1 MRSERL
7 RRLLGYSWAAV
18 GSKLAWT
25 AYNESDS
32 IVLGRLAGDVTLG
45 FYAMANW
52 IALLPVEKIAAVV
65 NQISAPVLPARGAN
79 RRLDGL
85 PDLFRNHSSR
95 GCRRPSPLNR
105 QVDPDH
111 PGLQLLSLYA
121 AMRSLI
127 LLFPPVLMAGYQA
140 DWLFRY
146 NLLLLIVLPA
156 AFGIRAWWNGGVGV
170 ALAWALVY
178 LLVAAWIANRGLQVL
193 EMIWG
198 ALGWELR
205 TAVASTIG
213 MLAMAVVAHLLLSGQ
228 GTVGLMLAIFIAAFV
243 YGFFF
248 FFFFLFG
255 GAVLGDVRLLLSIL
269 GVRFAAGPKPLPLL
283 ARSESNRGSRP

>member
-1 MRSERL
+1 
-7 RRLLGYSWAAV
+7 
-18 GSKLAWT
+18 
-25 AYNESDS
+25 
-32 IVLGRLAGDVTLG
+32 
-45 FYAMANW
+45 
-52 IALLPVEKIAAVV
+52 
-65 NQISAPVLPARGAN
+65 
-79 RRLDGL
+79 
-85 PDLFRNHSSR
+85 
-95 GCRRPSPLNR
+95 
-105 QVDPDH
+105 
-111 PGLQLLSLYA
+111 
-121 AMRSLI
+121 MRSLI

-156 AFGIRAWWNGGVGV
+156 AFGIGAWWNGGVGV

-178 LLVAAWIANRGLQVL
+178 PLVAAWIANRGLQVL

-198 ALGWELR
+198 ALGRELR

-248 FFFFLFG
+248 FFLFG

>member
-156 AFGIRAWWNGGVGV
+156 AFGIGAWWNGGVGV

-178 LLVAAWIANRGLQVL
+178 PLVAAWIANRGLQVL

-198 ALGWELR
+198 ALGRE
-205 TAVASTIG
+205 
-213 MLAMAVVAHLLLSGQ
+213 
-228 GTVGLMLAIFIAAFV
+228 
-243 YGFFF
+243 
-248 FFFFLFG
+248 
-255 GAVLGDVRLLLSIL
+255 
-269 GVRFAAGPKPLPLL
+269 P
-283 ARSESNRGSRP
+283 